1 MSNKYNYLYIYI
13 LLLAL
18 IYNIIN
24 NFDIKTLVS
33 IIIIFIIAYIFYM
46 KIINDKNTNKIER
59 ENIENNINS
68 NLNDFNK
75 KNSLNLILSK
85 IPNEFKYL
93 LKDEILTKLVLD
105 IQFIKKFNKSLYL
118 DILIQINKIMKFYIY
133 ILSDI
138 YEPKIY
144 IKNIIDLKKS
154 IVELLESSKLIIP
167 LKYKHLLNL
176 NMSKIIDNTIE
187 LFKIRI
193 TDMLSIIANYSKHYK
208 KDYYIHDNIYI
219 DTYNSVSNK
228 NDSVI
233 FIN

>member
-1 MSNKYNYLYIYI
+1 MSDKYNYLYIYI

-33 IIIIFIIAYIFYM
+33 IIIIFIVAYIFYM
-46 KIINDKNTNKIER
+46 KIINDKKTNKIEK
-59 ENIENNINS
+59 ESIENNINS

-75 KNSLNLILSK
+75 KNSLNLTLSK

-93 LKDEILTKLVLD
+93 LKDEVLTKLVLD

-118 DILIQINKIMKFYIY
+118 DILIQINKIMKLYIY

-154 IVELLESSKLIIP
+154 VIDLLESSKLIIP
-167 LKYKHLLNL
+167 LKYKHLLNI

-193 TDMLSIIANYSKHYK
+193 TDMLSIIANYSKHHN
-208 KDYYIHDNIYI
+208 KDYYIYDNIYI

-228 NDSVI
+228 NDNVI

>member
-1 MSNKYNYLYIYI
+1 MSDKYNYLYIYI

-33 IIIIFIIAYIFYM
+33 IIIIFIVAYVLYM
-46 KIINDKNTNKIER
+46 KIINDKNKNKAEK
-59 ENIENNINS
+59 ENIENNLNS
-68 NLNDFNK
+68 NINNFNK
-75 KNSLNLILSK
+75 NNSLNLILSK

-144 IKNIIDLKKS
+144 IKNIMDLKKS
-154 IVELLESSKLIIP
+154 VVELLESSKLIIP
-167 LKYKHLLNL
+167 LRYKHLLNL

-193 TDMLSIIANYSKHYK
+193 TDMLSIITNYSKHHK
-208 KDYYIHDNIYI
+208 KDYYIQDNIYI
-219 DTYNSVSNK
+219 DTYNNVSNK
-228 NDSVI
+228 NDNVI

>member
-1 MSNKYNYLYIYI
+1 MSDKYNYLYIYI

-33 IIIIFIIAYIFYM
+33 IIIIFIVAYIFYM
-46 KIINDKNTNKIER
+46 KIINDKKTNKIEK
-59 ENIENNINS
+59 ESIENNINS

-75 KNSLNLILSK
+75 KNSLNSTLSK

-93 LKDEILTKLVLD
+93 LKDEVLTKLVLD

-154 IVELLESSKLIIP
+154 VIELLESSKLIIP

-193 TDMLSIIANYSKHYK
+193 TDMLSIIANYSKHHN

-228 NDSVI
+228 NDNVI